1 MNKIIIICG
10 PTAVGKTRV
19 GIELARKNNGEI
31 ISADSQQVWRGFDI
45 GTAKANLRERSDVPH
60 HLIDIL
66 APDDHF
72 DAARF
77 VELADAAIKDI
88 SSRGKTPFVVGG
100 TGMYIRMLVHGL
112 CDSPPRDADFRKQIE
127 AEIEKLGVPAL
138 HEKLRAVDPESA
150 LRFHP
155 NDRTRII
162 RALEIF
168 HLTGVPASK
177 IRKSHKFKDRRY
189 DATKIGLTIDRA
201 ELYRRIDERV
211 DGMVKNGL
219 IDEVRALLG
228 RYDESCQPFQA
239 VGYREI
245 VDYIKGRITLEEA
258 VRLTK
263 QMSRRF
269 AKRQL
274 TWFKADPDIKW
285 FDPSEKEA
293 VFKAI
298 DRSIAVSSSINIISK
313 I

>member
-1 MNKIIIICG
+1 MNRIIIICG

-60 HLIDIL
+60 HLIDI
-66 APDDHF
+66 ANPDDHF

-100 TGMYIRMLVHGL
+100 TGMYIKMLVHGL
-112 CDSPPRDADFRKQIE
+112 CETPPRDADFRKKIE
-127 AEIEKLGVPAL
+127 DEIESVGVPTL
-138 HEKLRAVDPESA
+138 HEKLKTVDPESA
-150 LRFHP
+150 LKFHP

-168 HLTGVPASK
+168 HLTGISASG
-177 IRKSHKFKDRRY
+177 IRKDHKFKERRY
-189 DATKIGLTIDRA
+189 DAVKIGLNIDRA

-211 DGMVKNGL
+211 DGMIENGL

-245 VDYIKGRITLEEA
+245 VDHIKGRITLEEA
-258 VRLTK
+258 IRLTK
-263 QMSRRF
+263 QMSRHF

-274 TWFKADPDIKW
+274 TWFRADPEVKW
-285 FDPSEKEA
+285 FGPHEKD
-293 VFKAI
+293 AI
-298 DRSIAVSSSINIISK
+298 WKIISK
-313 I
+313 T